1 MAARSQGILVRL
13 GDAEQL
19 VETARELDVDLI
31 VVGRRKSSLQR
42 LVLGSVSAKV
52 VRRAPCDVLVVR

>member
-19 VETARELDVDLI
+19 VETARELDIDLI
-31 VVGRRKSSLQR
+31 VARAARARCS
-42 LVLGSVSAKV
+42 GSYSA
-52 VRRAPCDVLVVR
+52 R